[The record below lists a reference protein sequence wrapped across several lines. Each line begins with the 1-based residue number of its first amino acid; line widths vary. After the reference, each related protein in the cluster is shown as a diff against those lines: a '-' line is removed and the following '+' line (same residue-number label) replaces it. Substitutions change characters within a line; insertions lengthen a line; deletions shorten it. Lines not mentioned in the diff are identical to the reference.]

1 MQPAAN
7 RRLLRGILAFLG
19 TAAMRVAVQ
28 VATLPILFAAWS
40 PERVGGWLLLFA
52 LPTYFAVV
60 GQAFS
65 GAGGNVAL
73 AAAQKG
79 QWEEA
84 RSAMRASWLAATGIT
99 LALLAAMLVPAL
111 VYGSQ
116 LADSLGVAGTNELLA
131 TLPWLGLYVLA
142 LGQTAAIGIAYRIAG
157 RYPQFILW
165 NSAITLA
172 EVAVLA
178 GCVLVSDSYVPLAAS
193 LALLR
198 VVFAAAQFGYSRR
211 AAPALFAARAARPKQ
226 HLRELIK
233 PTLAFIMLPVVY
245 AMNLQ
250 GYTLLVGTLY
260 GAAVLAAFVATRTIV
275 RVIDLVTNT
284 MFGIQFLEAGY
295 LGDNKAEIQRRQ
307 LATMTLAAL
316 LVALGF
322 AAVLLVAG
330 PWIQQAFTVGKTAFD
345 YDIAIVLLASGTI
358 RALAVTP
365 QAIVSAENRH
375 STFVGTYLAG
385 SLASFALALALAA
398 TGAPLAFV
406 LAMLIPAE
414 LSQAI
419 PAMRSAL
426 RQVGTDWP
434 TFLASLASRQRI
446 ADVTDLI
453 RFLRER
459 PATD

>member
-19 TAAMRVAVQ
+19 SAAMRVAVQ
-28 VATLPILFAAWS
+28 VATLPLLFAAWS

-73 AAAQKG
+73 AAAQEG
-79 QWEEA
+79 EWEEA

-99 LALLAAMLVPAL
+99 LALLAAMLLPAF
-111 VYGSQ
+111 VFGHQ
-116 LADSLGVAGTNELLA
+116 LAGALGVSGTGELLA

-142 LGQTAAIGIAYRIAG
+142 IGQTAAIGIAFRIAG
-157 RYPQFILW
+157 RYPQFVLS
-165 NSAITLA
+165 NSAVTLA

-178 GCVLVSDSYVPLAAS
+178 ACVLVSDSYVPLAAA

-198 VVFAAAQFGYSRR
+198 VAFAAGQFAFARR
-211 AAPALFAARAARPKQ
+211 TAPALFAARAARSRER
-226 HLRELIK
+226 LRELIK
-233 PTLAFIMLPVVY
+233 PTLAFVMLPVVY

-295 LGDNKAEIQRRQ
+295 LGDNKAVIQRRQ

-316 LVALGF
+316 VVSLGF
-322 AAVLLVAG
+322 SAVLLIAG
-330 PWIQQAFTVGKTAFD
+330 AWIQQAFTVGKTGFD

-375 STFVGTYLAG
+375 STFVVTYLAG
-385 SLASFALALALAA
+385 SLASFALAFALAA
-398 TGAPLAFV
+398 NGAPLALV

-426 RQVGTDWP
+426 RQVGSDWP
-434 TFLASLASRQRI
+434 TFLASLVSRQRI
-446 ADVTDLI
+446 ADVAELI
-453 RFLRER
+453 HFLRKR
-459 PATD
+459 PSTN